1 MTDIILF
8 NYAEFVANPQ
18 FAAFANPSV
27 YPEVTIQ
34 AYWNSAINYISNVRY
49 CGNIQDEQR
58 RYAIDLMTAHLMY
71 LSTVIAAGQVPG
83 IMQNAQVD
91 KVSVG
96 LTPPPLKND
105 FDWWLMTSPYG
116 QMLLALLNANT
127 VGGEYYGGS
136 APRLG
141 FNQAGTF
148 SWWR

>member
-1 MTDIILF
+1 MADIILF

-18 FAAFANPSV
+18 FKAFSNPAE

-34 AYWNSAINYISNVRY
+34 AYWNSAINYISDVRN
-49 CGNIQDEQR
+49 CGNVQGEQR

-83 IMQNAQVD
+83 IMQNAQID

-96 LTPPPLKND
+96 LTPPPLKNE
-105 FDWWLMTSPYG
+105 FDWWLMISPYG
-116 QMLLALLNANT
+116 QMLLALLQANT
-127 VGGEYYGGS
+127 AGGDYYGGS

-141 FNQAGTF
+141 FNQAGMF
-148 SWWR
+148 PWCR